1 MDKSWVGVL
10 IGAVSVII
18 VEVIRRKKPG
28 RVARLENNLH
38 DLQSDFDDF
47 KKALSMV
54 FDQLERDNNL
64 KDAKL
69 LRDFRKLYKL

>member
-1 MDKSWVGVL
+1 MESWVGVL

-18 VEVIRRKKPG
+18 IEIIRRKKPG
-28 RVARLENNLH
+28 RVARLES
-38 DLQSDFDDF
+38 DLRELQGDFDDF